1 MSHYSSNDGGNLA
14 SQLALDVHGPDSN
27 GRRSARMRRVA
38 AMLAPAA
45 TDAGAVISDERL
57 LEVAQA
63 LSEVYAGPDATGG
76 FFHGELLDRLR
87 RVAPEQAIEERLGV
101 FKRLGFLRPIRDK
114 KHQQRYVLD
123 PAGVVGLRVIERF
136 GERGGLE
143 QLLVFLERLRTQ
155 IAGQRVG
162 REEVRA
168 ELSFVRG
175 TLALFEAEVRR
186 LVSSATLSEL
196 IEERRL
202 HDQGRLM
209 LQLKEL
215 NERVGEEMPELDHL
229 AWQLVEAGE
238 GYMDAVTEL
247 LTRLLQEGGEAM
259 AFELLDAED
268 YLAAAL
274 GGRPEEL
281 AEVVASVAFDPPR
294 LSVGAS
300 AIAEALADYRPRQTV
315 RERPPEP
322 TGSTEADPL
331 ERYRELHGARQRR
344 RILQAEAHLNG
355 AAEVELLSQLRSFGW
370 PAAGSRLAALIQ
382 LDFDREQPYRLE
394 LGDETI
400 VDPDGALT
408 YSGPATLRAARIPAA
423 DAGSATSEE
432 PVAASVGSP

>member
-1 MSHYSSNDGGNLA
+1 
-14 SQLALDVHGPDSN
+14 
-27 GRRSARMRRVA
+27 MRRVA

-45 TDAGAVISDERL
+45 TDAGAVIGDERL
-57 LEVAQA
+57 LEIAQA
-63 LSEVYAGPDATGG
+63 LSEVYARADAAAGLS
-76 FFHGELLDRLR
+76 HGELLERMR
-87 RVAPEQAIEERLGV
+87 GVAPEQAIVERLGV

-143 QLLVFLERLRTQ
+143 QLLVFLERLRTRL
-155 IAGQRVG
+155 AGRRVG
-162 REEVRA
+162 PEEVRA
-168 ELSFVRG
+168 ELTFVRG

-202 HDQGRLM
+202 HDQGGLM

-215 NERVGEEMPELDHL
+215 NAQVGEEMPELDHL

-238 GYMDAVTEL
+238 GYMGAVTEL

-274 GGRPEEL
+274 DGRPQEL
-281 AEVVASVAFDPPR
+281 AEVVADVVFDPPR
-294 LSVGAS
+294 VCVGAS
-300 AIAEALADYRPRQTV
+300 EVADALADYRPRQTV

-331 ERYRELHGARQRR
+331 ERYRKLHGARQRR
-344 RILQAEAHLNG
+344 RVLQAEAHLNG
-355 AAEVELLSQLRSFGW
+355 AAEIELLSQLRSFGW
-370 PAAGSRLAALIQ
+370 PAAGGRLAALIQ
-382 LDFDREQPYRLE
+382 LDFDREQPYSLE
-394 LGDETI
+394 LGDELI

-408 YSGPATLRAARIPAA
+408 YSGPATLRAERLPAA
-423 DAGSATSEE
+423 EPDSSATDEA
-432 PVAASVGSP
+432 VAASEGRA